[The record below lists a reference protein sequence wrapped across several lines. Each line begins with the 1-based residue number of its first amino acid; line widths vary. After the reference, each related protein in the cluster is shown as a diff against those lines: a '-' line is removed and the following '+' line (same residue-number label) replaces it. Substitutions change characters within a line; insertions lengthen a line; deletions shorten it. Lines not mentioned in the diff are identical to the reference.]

1 MTRVSLV
8 AHQPPGSWVI
18 PMTPTPR
25 TPAPSVPDVRRPAA
39 AVPLA
44 VWLVGQ
50 TPEAEQWAD
59 RYLPGSADHP
69 GSITPELARR
79 IVVEYSQ
86 PGELILDPCCGA
98 GPTLIE
104 AAARGRRAIGVESE
118 DSWAWLAVA
127 NCEHILAPGVWPLVE
142 VISGDPRR
150 LADLVG
156 EHCGQVDLAVLCP
169 PARANTD
176 SSRLS
181 AQRRLTPSSAPD
193 TPTGNAVQPQHG
205 DVARDA
211 AGELIA
217 ACTQVLRPGGLLVTV
232 TGNTH
237 NPGRLIDQAGNTVA
251 AAQAAGLDYLQ
262 HVVAVHPAVRDS
274 SLAAPLCA
282 STGETSDASGLASR
296 RHLVVHHDVLVFRNR
311 ADPTLR

>member
-1 MTRVSLV
+1 
-8 AHQPPGSWVI
+8 
-18 PMTPTPR
+18 MTPTPR

-59 RYLPGSADHP
+59 RYLPGSADQP
-69 GSITPELARR
+69 PSITPELARW

-98 GPTLIE
+98 GPTLVE
-104 AAARGRRAIGVESE
+104 AAVRGRRAIGVESE
-118 DSWAWLAVA
+118 DSWARLAVA
-127 NCEHILAPGVWPLVE
+127 NCEHILPPKVWPLVE
-142 VISGDPRR
+142 VISGDLRR

-156 EHCGQVDLAVLCP
+156 EQCGQVDLAVLCP
-169 PARANTD
+169 PAGTSTD

-181 AQRRLTPSSAPD
+181 AQRRLTPRSAPD

-205 DVARDA
+205 DVSHGA
-211 AGELIA
+211 AGELVA
-217 ACTQVLRPGGLLVTV
+217 ACAKVLRPGGLLVTV
-232 TGNTH
+232 TGNIH
-237 NPGRLIDQAGNTVA
+237 DPDRLIDRAGNTVA

-262 HVVAVHPAVRDS
+262 HVVAVHAAVRDS

-282 STGETSDASGLASR
+282 SAGETSAASGLASR

-311 ADPTLR
+311 ADPTQR

>member
-1 MTRVSLV
+1 
-8 AHQPPGSWVI
+8 
-18 PMTPTPR
+18 MTPIPR
-25 TPAPSVPDVRRPAA
+25 TPAPSVPRVRPPGA

-59 RYLPGSADHP
+59 RYLPGSADQP
-69 GSITPELARR
+69 PSITPELARR

-98 GPTLIE
+98 GPTLVE
-104 AAARGRRAIGVESE
+104 AAARGRRAIGVEPE
-118 DSWAWLAVA
+118 DRWAWLAVA
-127 NCEHILAPGVWPLVE
+127 NCEHILAPEAWPLVE
-142 VISGDPRR
+142 VITGDPRR

-156 EHCGQVDLAVLCP
+156 EQCGQVDLAILCP
-169 PARANTD
+169 PAGTSTD

-181 AQRRLTPSSAPD
+181 AQRRLTPSSVPD
-193 TPTGNAVQPQHG
+193 TPTSNAVKPQHG
-205 DVARDA
+205 NVARDA
-211 AGELIA
+211 AGELTT

-232 TGNTH
+232 TSNTH
-237 NPGRLIDQAGNTVA
+237 GPDRLIDQAGNTVA

-262 HVVAVHPAVRDS
+262 HIVAVDAAVRDS
-274 SLAAPLCA
+274 SLAAPTSA
-282 STGETSDASGLASR
+282 SAGETSDASRRAPR
-296 RHLVVHHDVLVFRNR
+296 RHLVVHHDVLVFRDR

>member
-1 MTRVSLV
+1 
-8 AHQPPGSWVI
+8 
-18 PMTPTPR
+18 MTPTPR
-25 TPAPSVPDVRRPAA
+25 TPTPSVCPVRRPGA

-44 VWLVGQ
+44 VWPVGQ
-50 TPEAEQWAD
+50 TPAAEQWAA

-98 GPTLIE
+98 GPTLVE
-104 AAARGRRAIGVESE
+104 AAARGRHAIGVESE
-118 DSWAWLAVA
+118 DSWARLAVA
-127 NCEHILAPGVWPLVE
+127 NCEHILPPKVWPLVE

-193 TPTGNAVQPQHG
+193 TPTGNALQPQHG

-282 STGETSDASGLASR
+282 STGETSDASGLAPR